1 MPTATKILGPIQ
13 QRHFN
18 AVPKFGI
25 DERTVH
31 FTLCDEANRY
41 MRRLRTVDNK
51 VSFILQYGYFCAKGR
66 FFEARNYRAID
77 IKYIHRLFNFPFRH
91 KHTDKKHYAELYG
104 GASSLRHRKK
114 ILDIKQWNETAEPQ
128 LEELRQ
134 FTEKEVENQMP
145 PDEMIWLLH
154 ARCWE
159 LRWVMPSYDTLSQI
173 INTSHEAYQN
183 RLTDIVKTHLTEENK
198 SKIDELLLLNT
209 RNKTTLSVVK
219 NIEQSTRKTR
229 LDKNAELLETFK
241 HYFFEN
247 QELLKALNFNDAALS
262 YYYRWVMGA
271 KAFQINQFKNP
282 YTGYLHLI
290 GFIQYQYY
298 LRQDAAIAAFLER
311 VKNSMNKAKK
321 KAEEYEQKYQNAKNK
336 AIDAVT
342 ASQKRLAQFADD
354 VLDIVDDQTLS
365 KQRRLDIIRNQA
377 IELKGSHDDN
387 FIKKAELLDE
397 CRDKEQRGTVLN
409 NALKEE
415 CRALSASVGKIIQL
429 VIFDEEESAPDTI
442 AAIDY
447 YKNKKG
453 NISSTAPTQFL
464 AKKEKAAIFDGDTFN
479 KPLYKI
485 FLYQHIVDSIKSGKL
500 SLEHSFEYRA
510 LNRYLIPT
518 PEWESTKQDLISI
531 AGLSP
536 YSDIDAHLAELKA
549 KLDTSYTHINE
560 YLTDN
565 IDGYLKMNPKGRFRV
580 KTPAIDYEQSKY
592 ISTMLSTDGEVAV
605 IQVLREA
612 ERICGFNDLLSHHT
626 KKHAVKHAPVEVNI
640 AGMMALGC
648 NIGARQMAG
657 KSIGIKSDAL
667 LDTIKWRFSNKNLY
681 KVNQSII
688 DAVEALELPNVFK
701 IDDNKLYSSSD
712 GKKITVA
719 VDSLIANHSYKYYG
733 KDKGVSIYTFI
744 NEKQTLFH
752 STVFSSSD
760 REAIYLV
767 DGLLHNTSSIHHIH
781 STDTHGYKDAVFAA
795 THMIGVSF
803 APRFKRIEDLVTY
816 SFQSKAKHQ
825 SMGHIL
831 LPSREIRTQT
841 IKENWDDILRFMAS
855 IKLGRTTASQLFKR
869 LNSYS
874 KSHPLYESLKEFGR
888 IIKTQHMLTYYN
900 DLEFRQQIQKQLNRV
915 ELSNKFSDAVFWDRG
930 KQFHVGTKEAQEQQT
945 LCKMIIQNSI
955 ILWNY
960 LFLSDRLLQNNTPED
975 RKEMVESI
983 KKGSVLAWKH
993 INFSGQYDFS
1003 KPASKDYRFNY
1014 SKIKRLK
1021 LKNVA

>member
-1 MPTATKILGPIQ
+1 MPTTTKILTPTQ

-25 DERTVH
+25 DERAVH
-31 FTLCDEANRY
+31 FKLCDEANRY

-77 IKYIHRLFNFPFRH
+77 IKYIHRLFNFPFRPQ
-91 KHTDKKHYAELYG
+91 HTDKKYYSKLYG
-104 GASSLRHRKK
+104 GASALRHRKK
-114 ILDIKQWNETAEPQ
+114 ILEIKQWSEPTESQ

-159 LRWVMPSYDTLSQI
+159 LRWVIPNYDTLSQI
-173 INTSHEAYQN
+173 INAAHEMYQR
-183 RLTDIVKTHLTEENK
+183 RLTDIVQCQLSAENK
-198 SKIDELLLLNT
+198 AKIDELLLLNI

-219 NIEQSTRKTR
+219 RIDQSTRKTR

-241 HYFFEN
+241 QYFFDN
-247 QELLKALNFNDAALS
+247 QDLLKALNFNDAALN

-282 YTGYLHLI
+282 YTGYLHLL

-298 LRQDAAIAAFLER
+298 LRQDAAIKAFLDR
-311 VKNSMNKAKK
+311 VKNSLNKAKK
-321 KAEEYEQKYQNAKNK
+321 KAEEHEQKYQNAKNK
-336 AIDAVT
+336 AIDAVS
-342 ASQKRLAQFADD
+342 ASQKLLAQFADN
-354 VLDIVDDQTLS
+354 VLSIVDDQTLS

-377 IELKGSHDDN
+377 IGLTGSHDDN
-387 FIKKAELLDE
+387 FLKKAELLDE
-397 CRDKEQRGTVLN
+397 CREKEQRGTVLH

-429 VIFDEEESAPDTI
+429 VLFDREESDTDI
-442 AAIDY
+442 MAAVDY
-447 YKNKKG
+447 YKKKKG
-453 NISSTAPTQFL
+453 KISSIAPTQFL
-464 AKKEKAAIFDGDTFN
+464 GKKEKKAVFANDHFN

-485 FLYQHIVDSIKSGKL
+485 FFYQHIADRIKSGKL

-518 PEWESTKQDLISI
+518 EEWESTKQELIKI
-531 AGLSP
+531 AGLAP
-536 YSDIDAHLAELKA
+536 YANIDAHLAKLKA
-549 KLDTSYTHINE
+549 KLDASYTSINE
-560 YLTDN
+560 YLADN
-565 IDGYLKMNPKGRFRV
+565 IDGYLKMNPRGRFRV

-605 IQVLREA
+605 IEVLREA
-612 ERICGFNDLLSHHT
+612 ERICGFNELLSHHS
-626 KKHAVKHAPVEVNI
+626 KKYAVKHAPVEVNI
-640 AGMMALGC
+640 AGIMALGC
-648 NIGARQMAG
+648 NIGARQMTG
-657 KSIGIKSDAL
+657 KSVGIKRDAL

-688 DAVEALELPNVFK
+688 DAVEALDLPNVFK
-701 IDDNKLYSSSD
+701 IDDNKLHSSSD

-733 KDKGVSIYTFI
+733 KEKGVSIYTFV

-767 DGLLHNTSSIHHIH
+767 DGLVHNTSSIHHIH

-816 SFQSKAKHQ
+816 SFHSKAKHQ

-831 LPSREIRTQT
+831 LPSREIKTQM
-841 IKENWDDILRFMAS
+841 IKDNWDNILRFMAS

-874 KSHPLYESLKEFGR
+874 KSHPLYEALKEFGR

-930 KQFHVGTKEAQEQQT
+930 KQFHVGTKEEQEQQT
-945 LCKMIIQNSI
+945 LCKMIIQNAI

-960 LFLSDRLLQNNTPED
+960 LFLSDRVLQNNTPED

-983 KKGSVLAWKH
+983 QKGSVLAWKH
-993 INFSGQYDFS
+993 INFSGKYDFS
-1003 KPASKDYRFNY
+1003 EPVSKDYRFNY

>member
-1 MPTATKILGPIQ
+1 MPTTTKILTPTQ

-25 DERTVH
+25 DERAVH
-31 FTLCDEANRY
+31 FKLCDEANRY

-77 IKYIHRLFNFPFRH
+77 IKYIHRLFNFPFRPQ
-91 KHTDKKHYAELYG
+91 HTDKKYYSKLYG
-104 GASSLRHRKK
+104 GASALRHRKK
-114 ILDIKQWNETAEPQ
+114 ILEIKQWSEPTESQ

-159 LRWVMPSYDTLSQI
+159 LRWVIPNYDTLSQI
-173 INTSHEAYQN
+173 INAAHEMYQR
-183 RLTDIVKTHLTEENK
+183 RLTDIVQCQLSAENK
-198 SKIDELLLLNT
+198 AKIDELLLLNI

-219 NIEQSTRKTR
+219 RIDQSTRKTR

-241 HYFFEN
+241 QYFFDN
-247 QELLKALNFNDAALS
+247 QDLLKALNFNDAALN

-282 YTGYLHLI
+282 YTGYLHLL

-298 LRQDAAIAAFLER
+298 LRQDAAIKAFLDR
-311 VKNSMNKAKK
+311 VKNSLNKAKK
-321 KAEEYEQKYQNAKNK
+321 KAEEHEQKYQNAKNK
-336 AIDAVT
+336 AIDAVS
-342 ASQKRLAQFADD
+342 ASQKLLAQFADN
-354 VLDIVDDQTLS
+354 VLSIVDDQTLS

-377 IELKGSHDDN
+377 IELTGSHDDN
-387 FIKKAELLDE
+387 FLKKAELLDE
-397 CRDKEQRGTVLN
+397 CREKEQRGTVLH

-415 CRALSASVGKIIQL
+415 CRALSASVGKILQL
-429 VIFDEEESAPDTI
+429 VLFDREESDADI
-442 AAIDY
+442 MAAIDY
-447 YKNKKG
+447 YKKKKG
-453 NISSTAPTQFL
+453 KISSVAPTQFL
-464 AKKEKAAIFDGDTFN
+464 EKKEKKAVFANDHFN

-485 FLYQHIVDSIKSGKL
+485 FLYQHIADCIKSGKL

-510 LNRYLIPT
+510 LNRYLIST
-518 PEWESTKQDLISI
+518 EEWESTKQELIKI
-531 AGLSP
+531 AGLAP
-536 YSDIDAHLAELKA
+536 YANIDAHLAELKE
-549 KLDTSYTHINE
+549 KLDASYASINE
-560 YLTDN
+560 YLADN

-592 ISTMLSTDGEVAV
+592 ISTMLSTDGEIAV
-605 IQVLREA
+605 IEVLREA
-612 ERICGFNDLLSHHT
+612 ERICGFNELLSHHS
-626 KKHAVKHAPVEVNI
+626 KKYAVKHAPVEVNI
-640 AGMMALGC
+640 AGIMALGC
-648 NIGARQMAG
+648 NIGARQMTG

-688 DAVEALELPNVFK
+688 DAVEALDLPNVFK

-733 KDKGVSIYTFI
+733 KEKGVSIYTFV

-767 DGLLHNTSSIHHIH
+767 DGLVHNTSSIHHIH

-816 SFQSKAKHQ
+816 SFHSKAKHQ

-831 LPSREIRTQT
+831 LPSREIKTQM
-841 IKENWDDILRFMAS
+841 IKDNWDNILRFMAS

-874 KSHPLYESLKEFGR
+874 KSHPLYEALKEFGR

-930 KQFHVGTKEAQEQQT
+930 KQFHVGTKEEQEQQT
-945 LCKMIIQNSI
+945 LCKMIIQNAI

-960 LFLSDRLLQNNTPED
+960 LFLSDRVLQNNTPED
-975 RKEMVESI
+975 RKEMVE
-983 KKGSVLAWKH
+983 L
-993 INFSGQYDFS
+993 
-1003 KPASKDYRFNY
+1003 
-1014 SKIKRLK
+1014 
-1021 LKNVA
+1021 